1 MRDMPKRI
9 KRLLREQA
17 MLAHEEELRRALL
30 PIAAAFEEW
39 KKGGLGSGELRD
51 MIHEYHQGPARRL
64 FSKYNNGPL
73 DAVVAYAIVSGILD
87 ASRVPDELLE
97 YLSTAIAF
105 YEKSSPAHEEIG

>member
-30 PIAAAFEEW
+30 PLAAAFEEW
-39 KKGGLGSGELRD
+39 EKGDLSSGELSAR
-51 MIHEYHQGPARRL
+51 IHEFHQGPSRQL
-64 FSKYNNGPL
+64 FNRYNNGPL
-73 DAVVAYAIVSGILD
+73 DAVVAYAIVSGILN
-87 ASRVPDELLE
+87 ASRVSDELLE

-105 YEKSSPAHEEIG
+105 YKEEEPSS

>member
-1 MRDMPKRI
+1 MRDTSKRI

-30 PIAAAFEEW
+30 PLAAAFEEW
-39 KKGGLGSGELRD
+39 KKGDLGSGELSVK
-51 MIHEYHQGPARRL
+51 IHEFHQGPSRRL
-64 FSKYNNGPL
+64 FNKYNDGPL

-87 ASRVPDELLE
+87 ASQVPDELLE

-105 YEKSSPAHEEIG
+105 YKKEEPGP